1 MSTLTEKLLD
11 WPHKKV
17 SGGGMNYIMQVGQGY
32 TREGM
37 DDDDD
42 DNCLPVNEMCVQ
54 MIKLGL
60 IFLPFKIHKYG

>member
-1 MSTLTEKLLD
+1 MTAFYRKLLD

-17 SGGGMNYIMQVGQGY
+17 SGGGMNYIKQVGQGY

-42 DNCLPVNEMCVQ
+42 DDNCLPVNEMFVQ
-54 MIKLGL
+54 MSKL
-60 IFLPFKIHKYG
+60 